1 MLDAE
6 TKIRIIENTLMID
19 NKQGQ
24 VVPFKLNKLQRH
36 FMTSKANRNIILKH
50 RQGGGSAI
58 ILADMFT
65 DDLLIPYMSCV
76 VISHETK
83 STQRLLDRVQMY
95 YDTMDEPKPHFDAS
109 SRSEKRIDEMHS
121 SIYIGTAG
129 ARAFGH
135 GDTIKKAHLSELS
148 LYEDASRILNG
159 VQDAVPLTGEL
170 TIECTPNGEDNIF
183 FEQWTRARTGKSP
196 YKAFFYPWWWSEDY
210 QIPQDSPLCM
220 PEDRGEIVLT
230 GEELAVKESYK
241 RYIVG
246 FPGLFPPDLS
256 NNQMRWRRWKIAEK
270 QGLFWQEYPEDEVS
284 CFITIGDPV
293 FDVLRLNELAQSCYQ
308 GDIHDRG
315 WTYWIKPQP
324 NAKYL
329 IGADSAAGAPTGS
342 YSTAVVMDA
351 SYQVCATFQARL
363 DPNMF
368 AAILKDLA
376 IWYNS
381 AELVIERNF
390 TGYAVIGQLQSLGY
404 NRLYYQRDFLTGK
417 ITDHPGWWTNDNT
430 KQFMMTKMKDRIG
443 IIKTWDINLVRQ
455 LRSYRYIK
463 YKPTAQSF
471 DDLAIAAMIVNA
483 VKAIGG
489 GAKYMGAVPGYSW

>member
-1 MLDAE
+1 VLDAG
-6 TKIRIIENTLMID
+6 TKIRIIENTLKID
-19 NKQGQ
+19 NKQGN
-24 VVPFKLNKLQRH
+24 VVPFRLNKLQKY
-36 FMTSKANRNIILKH
+36 FMLNKTNRNLILKF
-50 RQGGGSAI
+50 RQGGCSSV

-65 DDLLIPYMSCV
+65 DCLVVPYMSCV
-76 VISHETK
+76 VVSHETRA
-83 STQRLLDRVQMY
+83 TQRLLDRVQSY
-95 YDTMDEPKPHFDAS
+95 YDLMDEPKPHFDAE
-109 SRSEKRIDEMHS
+109 SRSEKRIDELHS
-121 SIYIGTAG
+121 SIYVGTAG
-129 ARAFGH
+129 ARAFSR
-135 GDTIKKAHLSELS
+135 GDTIKKAHLSELPF
-148 LYEDASRILNG
+148 YENAANILNA
-159 VQDAVPLTGEL
+159 VEDSVPLDGEL
-170 TIECTPNGEDNIF
+170 TIEGTPNGEDSTYYG
-183 FEQWTRARTGKSP
+183 EWVRAREGKSP
-196 YKAFFYPWWWSEDY
+196 FKPFFFPWWWAEDY
-210 QIPQDSPLCM
+210 QIPANSPICL

-230 GEELAVKESYK
+230 GEELAIKESYR
-241 RYIVG
+241 RYIQEY
-246 FPGLFPPDLS
+246 PGLFPPDLS
-256 NNQMRWRRWKIAEK
+256 DNQMRWRRWKIAEK

-293 FDVLRLNELAQSCYQ
+293 FDVLRLNELAQGCYQ

-351 SYQVCATFQARL
+351 SYQICATFQARL
-363 DPNMF
+363 DPNQF
-368 AAILKDLA
+368 AAVLKDLA
-376 IWYNS
+376 TWYNG
-381 AELVIERNF
+381 AEIVVERNF

-417 ITDHPGWWTNDNT
+417 ITDHPGWWTNENT

-471 DDLAIAAMIVNA
+471 DDLAIALMITNA
-483 VKAIGG
+483 VKSIGG

>member
-1 MLDAE
+1 MLDNE
-6 TKIRIIENTLMID
+6 TKVRIIENTLKID

-24 VVPFKLNKLQRH
+24 IVPFKLNKLQRYY
-36 FMTSKANRNIILKH
+36 MANKTNRNIILKF
-50 RQGGGSAI
+50 RQGGCSSV

-65 DDLLIPYMSCV
+65 DDLIIPYMTCV
-76 VISHETK
+76 VVSHETK
-83 STQRLLDRVQMY
+83 ATERLLDRVQMY

-129 ARAFGH
+129 SRAFGH
-135 GDTIKKAHLSELS
+135 GDTIRKAHLSELS
-148 LYEDASRILNG
+148 LYEDALRILNG

-183 FEQWTRARTGKSP
+183 FEQWIRAKEHKSP
-196 YKAFFYPWWWSEDY
+196 YKPFFFPWWWAEDY
-210 QIPQDSPLCM
+210 QIPATSPLAL
-220 PEDRGEIVLT
+220 PEDRIEQLHFTSDEQELVERYNLT
-230 GEELAVKESYK
+230 QDQ
-241 RYIVG
+241 I
-246 FPGLFPPDLS
+246 
-256 NNQMRWRRWKIAEK
+256 RWRRWKIAEK

-308 GDIHDRG
+308 GDRHERG

-324 NAKYL
+324 NARYI

-342 YSTAVVMDA
+342 YSTAVVLDA
-351 SYQVCATFQARL
+351 SYQVCSTFQARL
-363 DPNMF
+363 DPNVF
-368 AAILKDLA
+368 ATMLRDLA
-376 IWYNS
+376 VWYNG
-381 AELVIERNF
+381 AEIVIERNF
-390 TGYAVIGQLQSLGY
+390 TGYAVIGQLQSLNY
-404 NRLYYQRDFLTGK
+404 TNIYFQRDFLTGK
-417 ITDHPGWWTNDNT
+417 IMSQPGWWTNEQT

-443 IIKTWDINLVRQ
+443 IIRTWDINLVRQ

-471 DDLAIAAMIVNA
+471 DDLAIALMIANA
-483 VKAIGG
+483 AKSISG
-489 GAKYMGAVPGYSW
+489 GAKYVGAIPGYSW